1 MTGRKAL
8 PPPDGADALTAA
20 LARRLEHP
28 SPAPVPDVA
37 TPRRHDTQTLRR
49 TDARTPGRPDVQ
61 TSEAGRIAFTW
72 RLTPDEANAID
83 ALVLKMRGDLGLA
96 RLRHPVADSRTAN
109 LTVIGGNLA
118 MQGTPDYMAPEQ
130 ALDFPTS

>member
-96 RLRHPVADSRTAN
+96 RLNRAAMLSALCRLAADNPSVYDAV
-109 LTVIGGNLA
+109 LGELESDG
-118 MQGTPDYMAPEQ
+118 
-130 ALDFPTS
+130 